1 MKNKQFYKEYHMN
14 KKAAGLLLG
23 MVGLSLSLQ
32 AQMNPKYKFEEA
44 LKLIQQNYVDQV
56 NEEHLVDAAIK
67 AMIADLDPHS
77 RYTSREEAEAM
88 REAMSGSFAGIGIQF
103 LKNDDETFITI
114 VNPDGPAMRAGIQV
128 GDQIIRIDGELI
140 ADKKWGNKE
149 IMEKLRGEKG
159 IPVSLEI
166 LSSGHLEPKKISIVR
181 ENILEKSVRESY
193 MVDSEIGYI
202 ALSIFN
208 RTTRPEIDE
217 VLKKLKEQG
226 MKKLILDLQ
235 SNGGGYVESAIGVV
249 DEFVPKEKIVFY
261 SVPNEG
267 GKDYYFTG
275 GFGQFYEGELV
286 VLIDESTASSSEI
299 VTGALQDWDRAVI
312 IGRRSFGKGL
322 MQKPVPLSDGS
333 EMQLTGARY
342 YTPSGRSI
350 QKPYTKGKDDYFQD
364 FNRRMESKELLEEGH
379 VQFPDS
385 LKYTTLLNKRIV
397 YGGGGIMPDRFV
409 AIDTNEYSTWMAQL
423 MNSGLVAK
431 GGFDFVQQN
440 RQALLKAYP
449 DFTTFNKGF
458 KVPKTV
464 HVQLLDAAQKLS
476 ILIPEQKFTTAHDA
490 IDIEF
495 KAQVGSLLY
504 TGGDYRTRVR
514 NEANQ
519 SFKQAL
525 LVLRDEQL
533 YKKLLNTGTV
543 GEKTKQKT
551 K

>member
-1 MKNKQFYKEYHMN
+1 MKMN
-14 KKAAGLLLG
+14 RKATGMLVGMIGLA
-23 MVGLSLSLQ
+23 LSLQ

-44 LKLIQQNYVDQV
+44 MKLIQENYVDQV

-77 RYTSREEAEAM
+77 HYTSREEAEAM

-103 LKNDDETFITI
+103 LKNQDQTFITM
-114 VNPDGPAMRAGIQV
+114 VNPDGPAMRSGIRV
-128 GDQIIRIDGELI
+128 GDEIVRIDGEAI
-140 ADKKWGNKE
+140 TGEQWGNRE
-149 IMEKLRGEKG
+149 IMQKLRGEKDVAVLLDVRSPG
-159 IPVSLEI
+159 SADIKTI
-166 LSSGHLEPKKISIVR
+166 TIVR
-181 ENILEKSVRESY
+181 ENILEKSVRQSY
-193 MVDSEIGYI
+193 MVDNEIGYI

-208 RTTRPEIDE
+208 RTTRPEIDAA
-217 VLKKLKEQG
+217 LKKLKEQG

-235 SNGGGYVESAIGVV
+235 SNGGGYVESAIGVA
-249 DEFVPKEKIVFY
+249 DEFLPKEKIVFY

-275 GFGQFYEGELV
+275 GFGQFYDGELV

-350 QKPYTKGKDDYFQD
+350 QKPYSKGKDDYFQD
-364 FNRRMESKELLEEGH
+364 FSRRMASKELLEAGH

-385 LKYTTLLNKRIV
+385 LKYNTLTNKRVV

-409 AIDTNEYSTWMAQL
+409 PIDTNEYSTWMAKL
-423 MNSGLVAK
+423 MNDGIVAK
-431 GGFDFVQQN
+431 GGFEFVQQN
-440 RQALLKAYP
+440 RAALLGAYP
-449 DFTTFNKGF
+449 DFDTFDQRFRIPKEVHEQLVSYARQRDVE
-458 KVPKTV
+458 VPAE
-464 HVQLLDAAQKLS
+464 AATS
-476 ILIPEQKFTTAHDA
+476 AHAA
-490 IDIEF
+490 IDVEL
-495 KAQVGSLLY
+495 KAQIGSLLY
-504 TGGDYRTRVR
+504 TGGDYMARVR

-519 SFKQAL
+519 SFQDAL
-525 LVLRDEQL
+525 LVLRDGQL
-533 YKKLLNTGTV
+533 YKQLLQTGTV

>member
-1 MKNKQFYKEYHMN
+1 MR
-14 KKAAGLLLG
+14 ATGLLLG
-23 MVGLSLSLQ
+23 IVCLSLSSQ

-44 LKLIQQNYVDQV
+44 LKLIQKNYVDQV

-103 LKNDDETFITI
+103 LKSNDQTYVTI

-128 GDQIIRIDGELI
+128 GDQIITIDGESI
-140 ADKKWGNKE
+140 SDKKWGNKE
-149 IMEKLRGEKG
+149 IMEMLRGEKDV
-159 IPVSLEI
+159 PVELEI
-166 LSSGHLEPKKISIVR
+166 LSPGNAKSKNIRIVR

-193 MVDSEIGYI
+193 MIDNEIGYI

-217 VLKKLKEQG
+217 ALKNLKEKG

-249 DEFVPKEKIVFY
+249 DEFLTKEKIVFY

-275 GFGQFYEGELV
+275 GFGQFYDGELV

-350 QKPYTKGKDDYFQD
+350 QKSYTKGKDDYFQD

-385 LKYTTLLNKRIV
+385 LKYTTLVSKRIV
-397 YGGGGIMPDRFV
+397 FGGGGIMPDRFV
-409 AIDTNEYSTWMAQL
+409 AIDTNEYSIWMSQL
-423 MNSGLVAK
+423 MNEGVVANV
-431 GGFDFVQQN
+431 GFEFVQQN
-440 RQALLKAYP
+440 RQTLLKAYS
-449 DFTTFNKGF
+449 DFSTFNKDF
-458 KVPKTV
+458 KVSNELHSQLVNMANKFSIELPKE
-464 HVQLLDAAQKLS
+464 KNMS
-476 ILIPEQKFTTAHDA
+476 AHDA
-490 IDIEF
+490 IDVEL
-495 KAQVGSLLY
+495 KAQIASLLF
-504 TGGDYRTRVR
+504 TGGDYKTRVR

-519 SFKQAL
+519 SIKQAL
-525 LVLRDEQL
+525 IVLQDKKL
-533 YKKLLNTGTV
+533 YKQLLSTDTV
-543 GEKTKQKT
+543 GEKLKQKT

>member
-1 MKNKQFYKEYHMN
+1 MN
-14 KKAAGLLLG
+14 RKVTGMLAG

-44 LKLIQQNYVDQV
+44 LKLIQENYVDQV

-77 RYTSREEAEAM
+77 QYTSREQAEAM

-103 LKNDDETFITI
+103 LKNNDSTFVTV
-114 VNPDGPAMRAGIQV
+114 VNPDGPAMRAGIRV
-128 GDQIIRIDGELI
+128 GDQILSIDGDPI
-140 ADKKWGNKE
+140 AGQAFGNKE
-149 IMEKLRGEKG
+149 IMLRLRGDKDAPVVLG
-159 IPVSLEI
+159 IVSPGSTAAKEI
-166 LSSGHLEPKKISIVR
+166 TIVR

-193 MVDSEIGYI
+193 MVDHEIAYI

-208 RTTRPEIDE
+208 RTTRQEIDAA
-217 VLKKLKEQG
+217 LKTLKAQG

-235 SNGGGYVESAIGVV
+235 SNGGGYVESAIGVA
-249 DEFVPKEKIVFY
+249 DEFLTKEKVVFY

-275 GFGQFYEGELV
+275 GFGQFYDGELV

-322 MQKPVPLSDGS
+322 MQRPVPLSDGS

-364 FNRRMESKELLEEGH
+364 FNRRLASKELLEEGH

-385 LKYTTLLNKRIV
+385 LKYNTLTTKRVV
-397 YGGGGIMPDRFV
+397 YGGGGITPDRFV
-409 AIDTNEYSTWMAQL
+409 PIDTNEYSGWMAQL
-423 MNSGLVAK
+423 MNKGIVTK
-431 GGFDFVQQN
+431 GGFEFVQQN
-440 RQALLKAYP
+440 RAALLKAYP
-449 DFTTFNKGF
+449 DFAAFNSRF
-458 KVPKTV
+458 KVPAPV
-464 HVQLLDAAQKLS
+464 HAQLVAYARQLRID
-476 ILIPEQKFTTAHDA
+476 IPADGQQGPHAA
-490 IDIEF
+490 IDVEI
-495 KAQVGSLLY
+495 KAQVGALLY
-504 TGGDYRTRVR
+504 TGGDYMARVR

-519 SFKQAL
+519 SFKDAL
-525 LVLRDEQL
+525 LVLRDQKL
-533 YKKLLNTGTV
+533 YNELLHTGTV
-543 GEKTKQKT
+543 GDKTKQKT